1 MAASLDGEEGS
12 SGKAAV
18 SLDAAELGAPDCELV
33 GTAWSIP
40 AHRQALLNPVPLY
53 LWCVEHPVVPLP
65 AMPGASLPIGR
76 AILLALLSLCYAAHV
91 LLQSAGAVLGLENRA
106 FSSFWVGSVYAL
118 MSLLPAM
125 KNITHWE

>member
-18 SLDAAELGAPDCELV
+18 SLDAAELGAPDCALV

-40 AHRQALLNPVPLY
+40 AHRQALLNAVPLY
-53 LWCVEHPVVPLP
+53 SWCLEHPVMPLR
-65 AMPGASLPIGR
+65 AKRGAFPPTGK

-91 LLQSAGAVLGLENRA
+91 LLQCAGVLLGN
-106 FSSFWVGSVYAL
+106 
-118 MSLLPAM
+118 
-125 KNITHWE
+125 